1 MPDHGAAI
9 RVERHVEP
17 SGPAFDL
24 AILDFTVGTIASAL
38 TAFGNLNSA
47 ILFAATARACGPFGT
62 NGERRQ
68 PVSINA
74 LAASLGRPFE
84 TVRRHANALVED
96 GLIARSPDGLY
107 VALDSV
113 VEPRVAAL
121 VDCCHDRM
129 VALVDQAQHL
139 GDTLPGPHPGI
150 AYDPR
155 VGIGLALDLLL
166 AALECH
172 GQREETPLRLA
183 LLLTLERAALRAAL
197 DASPSQVIRTSDVAR
212 MLDLPYATASRNID
226 ALVACGLVGRDGGH
240 LAPVADDAAVAARMA
255 LAGRARV
262 LIARLAQAGFP
273 VTAPTTALIRPRPS
287 LAMAG

>member
-1 MPDHGAAI
+1 MPDHGTAI
-9 RVERHVEP
+9 RVERHAEP

-38 TAFGNLNSA
+38 SAFGNLNSA

-62 NGERRQ
+62 SERRH
-68 PVSINA
+68 PISINA

-96 GLIARSPDGLY
+96 ALVTRSADGLC
-107 VALDSV
+107 VGLGSV

-129 VALVDQAQHL
+129 VALVDQAQRL
-139 GDTLPGPHPGI
+139 GDTLTGSYPGT

-155 VGIGLALDLLL
+155 IGIGLALDLLL

-172 GQREETPLRLA
+172 GQREDNPLRLA

-197 DASPSQVIRTSDVAR
+197 DTAPARVIRTSDLAR
-212 MLDLPYATASRNID
+212 MLDLPYATASRNVD
-226 ALVACGLVGRDGGH
+226 ALVARGLIGRDGGH
-240 LAPVADDAAVAARMA
+240 LAPVADDRAAAARAA
-255 LAGRARV
+255 LAGRARL

-273 VTAPTTALIRPRPS
+273 MTAPTTALIRPRPS
-287 LAMAG
+287 LAVAG